1 MSELKRAK
9 QRSVEAVRQQG
20 NAHPSKLLGDAA
32 AEELAAYN
40 YASGCMYRGPQHR
53 ASNALPILRHLSAK
67 TSSHPLAKTSSQP
80 LAVLASDSAQ
90 AMQKRWE
97 YVGHKSWV
105 PGENIQALVKGGAQ
119 RGHSLNAAGLHFFGK
134 CVMNVG
140 KVSPELRQRLY
151 MELSGRRTVAV
162 VDAVTLVSALGGVS
176 STPDRPEAWRRRRPE
191 RLPPAIRCHLL

>member
-1 MSELKRAK
+1 
-9 QRSVEAVRQQG
+9 
-20 NAHPSKLLGDAA
+20 
-32 AEELAAYN
+32 
-40 YASGCMYRGPQHR
+40 
-53 ASNALPILRHLSAK
+53 LPTKCKRHLLAPPICIEPFCRNCSITWGGERGERHNRIKNIEGHSTELQAYCP
-67 TSSHPLAKTSSQP
+67 SFAFCSHPLAKTSSQP
-80 LAVLASDSAQ
+80 LAVSASDSAQ

-105 PGENIQALVKGGAQ
+105 PGKNIPALVKGGAQ
-119 RGHSLNAAGLHFFGK
+119 GGHSLNAAGLQFFGN
-134 CVMNVG
+134 CVTNVG